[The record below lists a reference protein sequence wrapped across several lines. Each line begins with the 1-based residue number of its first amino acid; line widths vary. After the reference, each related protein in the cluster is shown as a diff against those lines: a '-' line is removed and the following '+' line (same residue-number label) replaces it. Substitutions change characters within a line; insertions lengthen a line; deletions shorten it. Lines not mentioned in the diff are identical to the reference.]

1 MPTLHSLADHFW
13 AEDVILAVH
22 GGAGAMCRT
31 KTSPEKEA
39 AFRAGL
45 LEAVKIGGEVLKAGG
60 EALDA
65 VEEAIISLEEC
76 PHFNAGKGAVLNGDG
91 WAELDASLMRGRD
104 QRPGAVAGLTTV
116 RNPIKLARLVLEE
129 TPYVLLMGHGAE
141 QLATLFDQEM
151 VPREFF
157 LTVERLEQLKEAQ
170 EEEALLIAKTKR
182 AYEEADAAAAAA
194 AALAAEAAQPE
205 PSSPEQLRHKL
216 GTVGAVALDNAGH
229 LAAGTSTGGM
239 CNKRFGRVGDT
250 PLVGS
255 GIFAWDQTCAVSCT
269 GYGEFFIQ
277 GVIAHEV
284 SMRMQLLG
292 CSVWEAAEA
301 AIFGHLTSIR
311 GTGGLIALDRHG
323 RLAMPYN
330 TSGMHR
336 AYLRR
341 DGSYG
346 VQIWED

>member
-1 MPTLHSLADHFW
+1 MPTQHSLADHFW
-13 AEDVILAVH
+13 ADDVILAVH

-31 KTSPEKEA
+31 KMSPEKEA

-45 LEAVKIGGEVLKAGG
+45 LEALNVGAEVLKAGG

-65 VEEAIISLEEC
+65 VEKAIISLEEC
-76 PHFNAGKGAVLNGDG
+76 PHFNAGKGAVLTGEG
-91 WAELDASLMRGRD
+91 WAELDASLMRGKDR
-104 QRPGAVAGLTTV
+104 RAGAVAGLTIV
-116 RNPIKLARLVLEE
+116 RNPIKLARVVLEE
-129 TPYVLLMGHGAE
+129 TPYVLLMGQGAE
-141 QLATLFDQEM
+141 QLATALDLELVSQH
-151 VPREFF
+151 FF
-157 LTVERLEQLKEAQ
+157 LTPERWEQLKEAQ
-170 EEEALLIAKTKR
+170 EHEALLLAKIKQEY
-182 AYEEADAAAAAA
+182 AEADAAAAAA
-194 AALAAEAAQPE
+194 AALAAEAAQVE
-205 PSSPEQLRHKL
+205 PSSPEHIRHKM
-216 GTVGAVALDNAGH
+216 GTVGAVALDNHGH

-255 GIFAWDQTCAVSCT
+255 GVFAWDETCAVSCT
-269 GYGEFFIQ
+269 GHGEYFIQ
-277 GVIAHEV
+277 GVIAHDV
-284 SMRMQLLG
+284 SIRMELLG

-301 AIFGHLTSIR
+301 AIFGRLASLK
-311 GTGGLIALDRHG
+311 GTGGLIALDRLG

-330 TSGMHR
+330 TSGLHR